1 MGAQQR
7 KQNNNDE
14 DNNQSIIMLA
24 AEVKICAQPT
34 NSVFVNETSSNFEP
48 EMPDI
53 AVITKC
59 VTSTGIR
66 NTDGVLGEFV
76 G

>member
-1 MGAQQR
+1 
-7 KQNNNDE
+7 
-14 DNNQSIIMLA
+14 
-24 AEVKICAQPT
+24 VK
-34 NSVFVNETSSNFEP
+34 ETSSNFEP

-76 G
+76 VIFTERSCAVNQRLCNLISRV